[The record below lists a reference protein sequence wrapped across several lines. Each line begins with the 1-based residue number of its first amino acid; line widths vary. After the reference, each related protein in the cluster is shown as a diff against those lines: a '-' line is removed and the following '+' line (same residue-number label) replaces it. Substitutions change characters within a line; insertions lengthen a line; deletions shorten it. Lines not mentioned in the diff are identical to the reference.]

1 MTLENRLVTK
11 DAIKE
16 RDEALAKCDAIVS
29 TTSVAIK
36 DAVQKARVQERQHYS
51 KLNER
56 FKGKAIDLSTKM
68 NDLLDRTLS
77 AESKHRTAIKQ
88 VNLST
93 KRSRDITTYADALQK
108 DVDMLQQKLV
118 MEQDINNELKQE
130 IQECEIQLDAAN
142 AAVPVKEICKVSDG
156 SRGRSWPLFIW
167 ELIIE
172 QIVNGTPPSSVNSNI
187 VSMLQTFSPSTKIS
201 ELPSIW
207 TIRRARTVLL
217 VIVQTLASYRI
228 AKANKWEQLFTDG
241 TSRRQVSFQD
251 LIISIEEDE
260 LFKYVHWNET

>member
-93 KRSRDITTYADALQK
+93 KRSRDITT
-108 DVDMLQQKLV
+108 
-118 MEQDINNELKQE
+118 
-130 IQECEIQLDAAN
+130 
-142 AAVPVKEICKVSDG
+142 
-156 SRGRSWPLFIW
+156 
-167 ELIIE
+167 
-172 QIVNGTPPSSVNSNI
+172 
-187 VSMLQTFSPSTKIS
+187 
-201 ELPSIW
+201 
-207 TIRRARTVLL
+207 
-217 VIVQTLASYRI
+217 
-228 AKANKWEQLFTDG
+228 
-241 TSRRQVSFQD
+241 
-251 LIISIEEDE
+251 
-260 LFKYVHWNET
+260 

>member
-1 MTLENRLVTK
+1 M
-11 DAIKE
+11 KE
-16 RDEALAKCDAIVS
+16 RDDALSKCDAIIS
-29 TTSVAIK
+29 TSSVAMK
-36 DAVQKARVQERQHYS
+36 DAVQKARVEERQHYS

-56 FKGKAIDLSTKM
+56 FKGKYSDLSTKM
-68 NDLLDRTLS
+68 NDLVDRTIS
-77 AESKHRTAIKQ
+77 AEAKHRAAIKQ

-93 KRSRDITTYADALQK
+93 KRSRDVTIYVDALQK
-108 DVDMLQQKLV
+108 DVGMLQQKLA
-118 MEQDINNELKQE
+118 MEQDMNNDLQEE
-130 IQECEIQLDAAN
+130 IQECKKQLDLAN

-156 SRGRSWPLFIW
+156 SRGKTWPLFMW

-260 LFKYVHWNET
+260 LFKYVH